1 MAKVHKEEEE
11 DHSMKMTDSKTHKK
25 PDLDAKAEKGSS
37 GKSGK
42 GGKSK
47 TGKAGH
53 ISKGGKAGH
62 DMSMKGSKAVR
73 LFAKHKK
80 DLSVRTTVVQSPT
93 APVVES
99 HSMP

>member
-42 GGKSK
+42 GGKS
-47 TGKAGH
+47 
-53 ISKGGKAGH
+53 SKQAKVGKAGH
-62 DMSMKGSKAVR
+62 DMSMKGSKAVPVR
-73 LFAKHKK
+73 LFAKHDKE
-80 DLSVRTTVVQSPT
+80 DMSVRTTVQSPT
-93 APVVES
+93 APVA